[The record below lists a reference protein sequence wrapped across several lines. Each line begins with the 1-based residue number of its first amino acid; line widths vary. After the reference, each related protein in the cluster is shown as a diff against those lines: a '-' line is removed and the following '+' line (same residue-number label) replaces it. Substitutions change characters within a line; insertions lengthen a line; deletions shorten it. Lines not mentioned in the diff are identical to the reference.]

1 MFEFQY
7 RNIKL
12 DWIYGSEVK
21 PRIWSNNFGSLAR
34 TLDLRNKN
42 VTLDPIEKTVESGE
56 NAMSDNEIHVT
67 WIKPL
72 DPKYKFLFY
81 CTFFT
86 WLRMVFQNNSDPY
99 TEVTPD

>member
-1 MFEFQY
+1 MFKFQY
-7 RNIKL
+7 WNIKL

-21 PRIWSNNFGSLAR
+21 PWIRSNNYGSLAR

-42 VTLDPIEKTVESGE
+42 VTLDPIKKTVESGE
-56 NAMSDNEIHVT
+56 NAMPDNEILVT

-86 WLRMVFQNNSDPY
+86 LLRMIFQNNSDPY
-99 TEVTPD
+99 

>member
-1 MFEFQY
+1 MFKFQN
-7 RNIKL
+7 RNIELQL
-12 DWIYGSEVK
+12 DWIFGSEVK
-21 PRIWSNNFGSLAR
+21 PWIRSNNYGSLAR

-42 VTLDPIEKTVESGE
+42 VTLDPIKKTVESGK
-56 NAMSDNEIHVT
+56 NAMPDNEILVT

-86 WLRMVFQNNSDPY
+86 LLRMIFEDNSDPY
-99 TEVTPD
+99 

>member
-1 MFEFQY
+1 MFKFQC

-21 PRIWSNNFGSLAR
+21 PWIRSNNLGSLAR

-42 VTLDPIEKTVESGE
+42 VMLDPIEKNCGVGE
-56 NAMSDNEIHVT
+56 NAMPDNEIHVT

-72 DPKYKFLFY
+72 DPKYKCLFY

-86 WLRMVFQNNSDPY
+86 LLRIIFQNNSDPY